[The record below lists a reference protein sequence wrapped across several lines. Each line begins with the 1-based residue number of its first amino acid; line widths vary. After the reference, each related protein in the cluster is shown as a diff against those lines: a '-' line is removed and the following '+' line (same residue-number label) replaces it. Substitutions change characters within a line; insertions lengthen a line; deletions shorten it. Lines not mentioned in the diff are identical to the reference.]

1 MGQHG
6 PEARPHLSGLTQM
19 GKPSAPMRGGQA
31 SRAASGG
38 EHGGATQQKLNCLS
52 SMYVGTFVALIPAF
66 VFYYFARRLERCFKA
81 VSSITFP
88 VRGSLFPRGNVWR
101 PNIENLILATQHKI
115 WPPRL
120 VRMWACMPARALLSA
135 SRLRFGGCSCPVVG
149 SGTCLGWTSRYIEYA
164 RQENADWGGMPRKNS
179 EIHIDVSHSRQPLV
193 KGERLVRYEVN
204 TVISYVSGVS
214 YTKFQILQLGYLH
227 NAEIQM
233 KHAGW
238 PVFGS
243 TA

>member
-1 MGQHG
+1 MGHEGARVPNLSSSCRVASTLPVLRAPHPTAPPTGPQLGGRLGISALGLHTMGQHG

-149 SGTCLGWTSRYIEYA
+149 SGTCLG
-164 RQENADWGGMPRKNS
+164 
-179 EIHIDVSHSRQPLV
+179 
-193 KGERLVRYEVN
+193 
-204 TVISYVSGVS
+204 
-214 YTKFQILQLGYLH
+214 
-227 NAEIQM
+227 
-233 KHAGW
+233 
-238 PVFGS
+238 
-243 TA
+243 